1 MTEDQIGLP
10 LWLVVGVLDMAVCA
24 PLERVMVDLW
34 HANATG
40 SYSSFTGLSPDV
52 LLQTQLA
59 QDGINPGDYEVGRQ
73 DIHTD
78 CERWLRGMWPTDGH
92 GVVQMKTIFPGRFAH

>member
-10 LWLVVGVLDMAVCA
+10 LWLVVGVLDMDVCA
-24 PLERVMVDLW
+24 PLESVMVEW

-52 LLQTQLA
+52 LLPTQLA
-59 QDGINPGDYEVGRQ
+59 QDGIKPGDYEVGRQ

-78 CERWLRGMWPTDGH
+78 CERWRRGM
-92 GVVQMKTIFPGRFAH
+92 